1 MAEVV
6 DAELVRLFAEALRV
20 DPAALSLDS
29 ARGEVGEWDSL
40 GHVVAMLAVEQRYG
54 VQLTLEELE
63 GLRTI
68 RQVKEALARP
78 R

>member
-1 MAEVV
+1 MAEVK
-6 DAELVRLFAEALRV
+6 DAELVLLFAEALQV
-20 DPAALSLDS
+20 APATLSLDS
-29 ARGEVGEWDSL
+29 ARGEVAGWDSL

-54 VQLTLEELE
+54 VQLTLEEME